1 MKDSKTIVFFPEA
14 TFGPAL
20 NCVGVAQRLREL
32 GHDPVFV
39 ADSSFKGV
47 FAEYGFPER
56 MVDMSEPMDEAAAS
70 QFWRDFI
77 ASHLPNFRLSAIEQI
92 PNYVVSCWDTIVDTA
107 VYVERELAQALDE
120 IGPDLICVDNVI
132 LFPAIKRAGCP
143 WIRIISCSENEIP
156 DPDIPPHLS
165 GCGENDKACF
175 EAFQKAFLEAIKPV
189 HERFNAFLATAGE
202 RPYPLGEFFETS
214 PYMNLMLYPKQL
226 QFKRRDPLDPNRFQY
241 LEGCVREDKPYRMPT
256 FEKNA
261 DKPLLYLSSGSMNT
275 ADADLI
281 KRQIE
286 LIGRLPYRALVN
298 VGDAMEEYDALPGN
312 VQIASWFP
320 QPSVIPQ
327 ADVVIHHGGN
337 NTFTESLYF
346 GKPALIMPF
355 CWDGHDNAQRV
366 NDTGHGIG
374 MHRYDWT
381 DDQFAAALE
390 RLVSDKG
397 MHARLAEVS
406 AHMQKQNGVAK
417 AADIILRIAAKG

>member
-1 MKDSKTIVFFPEA
+1 
-14 TFGPAL
+14 
-20 NCVGVAQRLREL
+20 
-32 GHDPVFV
+32 
-39 ADSSFKGV
+39 
-47 FAEYGFPER
+47 
-56 MVDMSEPMDEAAAS
+56 
-70 QFWRDFI
+70 
-77 ASHLPNFRLSAIEQI
+77 
-92 PNYVVSCWDTIVDTA
+92 
-107 VYVERELAQALDE
+107 
-120 IGPDLICVDNVI
+120 
-132 LFPAIKRAGCP
+132 
-143 WIRIISCSENEIP
+143 
-156 DPDIPPHLS
+156 
-165 GCGENDKACF
+165 
-175 EAFQKAFLEAIKPV
+175 
-189 HERFNAFLATAGE
+189 
-202 RPYPLGEFFETS
+202 PLGEFFETS

-241 LEGCVREDKPYRMPT
+241 LEGCVRQDKSYTIPA

-298 VGDAMEEYDALPGN
+298 VGDALEEYDALPGN
-312 VQIASWFP
+312 VRIAPWFP

-327 ADVVIHHGGN
+327 VDIIIHHGGN
-337 NTFTESLYF
+337 NTFTEALYF

-390 RLVSDKG
+390 RLVSDKE
-397 MHARLAEVS
+397 MHARLAETS
-406 AHMQKQNGVAK
+406 AHMQKQDGVAK